1 MTSTGSNAGQT
12 AKQPRPLDGL
22 SVWLFSDG
30 TAESMGWKD
39 ALMDAITQQGASSV
53 ESVSVV
59 GAIGLTAKNLF
70 EMGTER
76 LRSEL
81 RLRRNSREVS
91 AADELSSGSP
101 DVILLDGPGHTRALQ
116 LLRDALPVRPMLV
129 SLIPDLV
136 LYQDWSQARPD
147 GYIVPSDIFAEP
159 LGVAAGSAAI
169 EVAGPPV
176 APQFLQRM
184 NKQELRRQAGLAEDG
199 FYCFVDAETMR
210 ADTIEKLVRSLARC
224 ESQPEFLIYHGRNT
238 EAADQLRAVAGRYG
252 LRANMFGFT
261 PNLAR
266 YIALSDVG
274 FVGGG
279 NRRLS
284 SYFAAGLPMFAIDAS
299 HEISAAAAQGALV
312 MLNDS
317 NQARFVLDEIVAEG
331 VAQAHRDAVQSFAQQ
346 LGSERVADALS
357 RLVARRDQLTPRLR
371 QSFEPAVSAPSG
383 ERVNPFETIG
393 TAATDGFTAAER
405 KPMSRR
411 NAKEELARLI
421 MEERR
426 IEDDVERVVR
436 ERDRWLERQ
445 QLATEDGDTDLDEY
459 AQNMLNNAF
468 AEIQSLQERLESITL
483 EKREVRLAVASS
495 VQRGKVSATQTPE
508 TTKQRSYEER
518 FRQLEMKRD
527 IDRLRKRA
535 SAKSGSGE

>member
-1 MTSTGSNAGQT
+1 MTNTGSNAGQAT
-12 AKQPRPLDGL
+12 DQSRPLEGL

-30 TAESMGWKD
+30 TAEAMGWKD
-39 ALMDAITQQGASSV
+39 ALIAAIEHQGASSV
-53 ESVSVV
+53 DSVSVV

-91 AADELSSGSP
+91 AEEELRTGSP
-101 DVILLDGPGHTRALQ
+101 DVIVLDGPGHTRALQ

-129 SLIPDLV
+129 SLVADLT
-136 LYQDWSQARPD
+136 LYQDWSQAHPD
-147 GYIVPSDIFAEP
+147 GYIIPSEIFAEP
-159 LGVAAGSAAI
+159 LGVAPGSPSI
-169 EVAGPPV
+169 EIAGPPV
-176 APQFLQRM
+176 APQFLLEM
-184 NKQELRRQAGLAEDG
+184 NKSDLRKQAGLAEDG
-199 FYCFVDAETMR
+199 FFCFVDAETMR
-210 ADTIEKLVRSLARC
+210 PDTIENLVRSLSRC
-224 ESQPEFLIYHGRNT
+224 ESQPNYLIYHGRNGD
-238 EAADQLRAVAGRYG
+238 AAEQLRNVAHRYG

-284 SYFAAGLPMFAIDAS
+284 SYFAAGLPMFAIDAA
-299 HEISAAAAQGALV
+299 HEVSAGAAQGALV
-312 MLNDS
+312 MLNDP
-317 NQARFVLDEIVAEG
+317 NQARYVLDEIVAEG
-331 VAQAHRDAVQSFAQQ
+331 VAQAHRDAVHAFAAQ
-346 LGSERVADALS
+346 LGSEQVAHALG
-357 RLVARRDQLTPRLR
+357 RLVARRDQLTPSLR
-371 QSFEPAVSAPSG
+371 QNHEPGTSQQAG
-383 ERVNPFETIG
+383 ERVSPFETIG
-393 TAATDGFTAAER
+393 TASAAGIPGEER
-405 KPMSRR
+405 KQMSRSS
-411 NAKEELARLI
+411 AKEALARLI

-426 IEDDVERVVR
+426 VEDDVERVVR

-445 QLATEDGDTDLDEY
+445 QLANEDDDTELGKY
-459 AQNMLNNAF
+459 AQSMLDDAF
-468 AEIQSLQERLESITL
+468 SEVEKLQERLESITS
-483 EKREVRLAVASS
+483 EKQQVRLAVAAS
-495 VQRGKVSATQTPE
+495 VQRGKVGATRTPE

-527 IDRLRKRA
+527 IDRLRKKA